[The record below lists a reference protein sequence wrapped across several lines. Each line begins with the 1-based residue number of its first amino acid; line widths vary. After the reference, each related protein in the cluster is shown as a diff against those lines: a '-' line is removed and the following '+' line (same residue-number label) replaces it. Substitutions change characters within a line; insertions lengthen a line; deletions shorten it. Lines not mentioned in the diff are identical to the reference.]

1 MEYDRLPVNCMKPL
15 AEFLQDQ
22 DNYFA
27 TQHGEVTTRKA
38 TTEDIAKIEA
48 EIAAKDKPVT
58 FGIWGIARDKAV
70 K

>member
-1 MEYDRLPVNCMKPL
+1 MEYSRLPVNCLKPL

-22 DNYFA
+22 DEYFA

-38 TTEDIAKIEA
+38 TPEDIAKIEA

-58 FGIWGIARDKAV
+58 FGICGEIKIKAV
-70 K
+70 G